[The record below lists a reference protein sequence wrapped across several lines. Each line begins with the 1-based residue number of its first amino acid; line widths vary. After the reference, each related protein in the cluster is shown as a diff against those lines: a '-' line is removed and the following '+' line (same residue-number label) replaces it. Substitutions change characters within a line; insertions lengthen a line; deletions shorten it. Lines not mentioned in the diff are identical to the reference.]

1 MKIRLFFA
9 NTDLFYFLP
18 KNISKDT
25 VYVILTSC
33 VGIVAVKE
41 YSKCKIFKQNILGRP
56 PQKKLFVPVLHH
68 VAKYF
73 FDKG

>member
-9 NTDLFYFLP
+9 NTDLFYFLS
-18 KNISKDT
+18 KNISKDN
-25 VYVILTSC
+25 VYVIFKSL
-33 VGIVAVKE
+33 VGAVSVKKYFKSE
-41 YSKCKIFKQNILGRP
+41 IFEQNAFGNP
-56 PQKKLFVPVLHH
+56 PQKKLFIFVLHH